1 MLSSSE
7 KKLSNWRPEW
17 NRALSS
23 YCVVLELEG
32 CRILSMEEIR
42 QDLIDRS
49 IDCYHYNLA
58 RVCVGSEKIVVNIYR
73 REERHQQA
81 RRWLC

>member
-1 MLSSSE
+1 M
-7 KKLSNWRPEW
+7 
-17 NRALSS
+17 
-23 YCVVLELEG
+23 
-32 CRILSMEEIR
+32 SMEEIR